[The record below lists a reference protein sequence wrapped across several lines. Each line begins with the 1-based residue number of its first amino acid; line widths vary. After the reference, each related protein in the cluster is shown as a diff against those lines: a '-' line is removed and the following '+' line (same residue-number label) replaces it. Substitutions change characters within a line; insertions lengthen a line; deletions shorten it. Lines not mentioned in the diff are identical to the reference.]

1 MQSALH
7 TQNVCVHNASAPTGH
22 QLYLGPGFLG
32 LRCSDPCVCICT
44 PAHMCACILGH
55 RCTPALTCPQASW
68 HTRIPPW
75 VHQTCLHISV
85 SCAHSHWEPHVGSGL
100 FWEAGQVNRCW
111 EMPPSP
117 AGSPGFHN
125 DFPPLPIPPPGPA
138 SKDTPSHPPSVLV
151 SLDADRAHGG
161 VWRILTRS
169 QELHQPPPPP
179 RVAPSVYPTLSCL
192 CFPTFWAAAPAPH
205 SPPSWIHDGERASFR
220 NHHKGSPKPCPL
232 TLGSPSSTKTS
243 AFPSGKWEGGQTR
256 NLPRFCPSLA
266 VRFSQRPG
274 EGR

>member
-44 PAHMCACILGH
+44 PAHMCACTPGH
-55 RCTPALTCPQASW
+55 RCTPALTYPRASW

-85 SCAHSHWEPHVGSGL
+85 MCPQPLGAPRGVWAFLGSG
-100 FWEAGQVNRCW
+100 AGEQMLGDASQPCRQPC
-111 EMPPSP
+111 
-117 AGSPGFHN
+117 FHN

-138 SKDTPSHPPSVLV
+138 SKDMQSHPPSVLV

-169 QELHQPPPPP
+169 QELHQPPPRPLPCTP
-179 RVAPSVYPTLSCL
+179 RC
-192 CFPTFWAAAPAPH
+192 PACP
-205 SPPSWIHDGERASFR
+205 SPPSGQLHQ
-220 NHHKGSPKPCPL
+220 PL
-232 TLGSPSSTKTS
+232 IPHPLGSMMGRGL
-243 AFPSGKWEGGQTR
+243 PSGVTIRG
-256 NLPRFCPSLA
+256 LPNPA
-266 VRFSQRPG
+266 P
-274 EGR
+274 